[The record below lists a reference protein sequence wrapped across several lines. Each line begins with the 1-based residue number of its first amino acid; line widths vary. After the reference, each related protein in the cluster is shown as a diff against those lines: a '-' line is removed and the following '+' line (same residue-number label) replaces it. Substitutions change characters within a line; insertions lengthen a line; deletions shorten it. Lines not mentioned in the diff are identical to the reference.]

1 MAPAYKWQALPELIQ
16 SDPYLRGWNDTIFG
30 NATEYYSLP
39 PVIYV
44 MDGGNGILDVARNV
58 KMRIKAF
65 SYAYRMTND
74 STWAERAWLELQ
86 VSLQS
91 LAFLSN

>member
-30 NATEYYSLP
+30 NATEYASLP
-39 PVIYV
+39 PVIYD
-44 MDGGNGILDVARNV
+44 MDGGNGILDNARNV

-74 STWAERAWLELQ
+74 TTWAQRAWVELQ
-86 VSLQS
+86 VSSQS
-91 LAFLSN
+91 LGFSSN